1 MTNIEIINRQFIRNL
16 IKRVCYELCNYSD
29 DSTTYSVHLEY
40 GLDKMDGVIYLYEGP
55 YKLVEENMRYYSRFI
70 LLSNSKVLNNKTPAE
85 LESRIE
91 WTQRPYIDPIIPPL
105 IHRMMNGLLK
115 VGLTSDI
122 RLSRFNNST
131 NDYKFNFNLYINGFR
146 RLRRKS
152 NIYSAFIS
160 TIPMIIGGSI
170 YSSGILE
177 YIKDSSALLLI
188 MSLMTSLLTFILCRK
203 CLIGKLAEKVKNK
216 LEEYISYSEDEDDRI
231 ESKSQVEKEVDDYIR
246 KSTW

>member
-16 IKRVCYELCNYSD
+16 IKCVCYELCNYSD
-29 DSTTYSVHLEY
+29 DNTTYSMHLEY
-40 GLDKMDGVIYLYEGP
+40 GLDKMDGVIYLYDGP
-55 YKLVEENMRYYSRFI
+55 YKLVEENMRYYSKFVF
-70 LLSNSKVLNNKTPAE
+70 LSNSRILNDKTPDE
-85 LESRIE
+85 LDSRIE
-91 WTQRPYIDPIIPPL
+91 WTKRPYIDPIIPPL
-105 IHRMMNGLLK
+105 IHRMINGLLK

-122 RLSRFNNST
+122 RLSKFNNST
-131 NDYKFNFNLYINGFR
+131 DNYKSNFILYINGFK
-146 RLRRKS
+146 RLRRNS
-152 NIYSAFIS
+152 NIYSIFIS

-231 ESKSQVEKEVDDYIR
+231 ESKSQIEKVDDYIR
-246 KSTW
+246 KSTL

>member
-231 ESKSQVEKEVDDYIR
+231 ESKSQIEKEVDDYIR
-246 KSTW
+246 KSTL

>member
-16 IKRVCYELCNYSD
+16 IKRIGYELLNYSD
-29 DSTTYSVHLEY
+29 DDTVYSVHLEY

-131 NDYKFNFNLYINGFR
+131 NAYKFNFNLYINGFR

-160 TIPMIIGGSI
+160 TIPTIIGGFI
-170 YSSGILE
+170 YSFGILDH
-177 YIKDSSALLLI
+177 IKDSSALLLVT
-188 MSLMTSLLTFILCRK
+188 SLMMSLLTFILCRR

-216 LEEYISYSEDEDDRI
+216 LERYISYSEDEDIEI
-231 ESKSQVEKEVDDYIR
+231 ESKSQIEKEVDDYIKR
-246 KSTW
+246 STM

>member
-105 IHRMMNGLLK
+105 IHRMMNELLK
-115 VGLTSDI
+115 VGLTSDVS
-122 RLSRFNNST
+122 LSRFNNSRHR
-131 NDYKFNFNLYINGFR
+131 FNFNIYINGFK
-146 RLRRKS
+146 RLRRNS
-152 NIYSAFIS
+152 NIYSIFIS

-231 ESKSQVEKEVDDYIR
+231 ESKSQIEKEVDDYIR
-246 KSTW
+246 KSTL

>member
-216 LEEYISYSEDEDDRI
+216 LEKYISYSEDEDIEI
-231 ESKSQVEKEVDDYIR
+231 ESKSQIEKEVDDYIKR
-246 KSTW
+246 STM

>member
-115 VGLTSDI
+115 VGLTSDVS
-122 RLSRFNNST
+122 LSRFNNST
-131 NDYKFNFNLYINGFR
+131 GNYKLNFNLYISGFK

-160 TIPMIIGGSI
+160 TIPTIIGGFI
-170 YSSGILE
+170 YSFGILDH
-177 YIKDSSALLLI
+177 IKDSSVLLLVTF
-188 MSLMTSLLTFILCRK
+188 LMTSLLTFILCRR
-203 CLIGKLAEKVKNK
+203 CLICKLAEKVKDR
-216 LEEYISYSEDEDDRI
+216 LEEYISYSEDEDIEI
-231 ESKSQVEKEVDDYIR
+231 ESKSQIEKEVDDYIKR
-246 KSTW
+246 STM

>member
-16 IKRVCYELCNYSD
+16 IKCVYYELYDYSD
-29 DSTTYSVHLEY
+29 DNTTYSIHLEY
-40 GLDKMDGVIYLYEGP
+40 GLDKMDGVIYLYDGP
-55 YKLVEENMRYYSRFI
+55 YKLVEENMKYYSKFVF
-70 LLSNSKVLNNKTPAE
+70 LSNSKILNDKTPAE

-91 WTQRPYIDPIIPPL
+91 WTKRPYIDPIIPPL
-105 IHRMMNGLLK
+105 IHRMMNGLSSI
-115 VGLTSDI
+115 GLTSDI
-122 RLSRFNNST
+122 RLSRFNNNKSSHI
-131 NDYKFNFNLYINGFR
+131 FNFNLYINGFK
-146 RLRRKS
+146 RLRRDS
-152 NIYSAFIS
+152 NIYSIFIS

-177 YIKDSSALLLI
+177 HIKDSSELLLI
-188 MSLMTSLLTFILCRK
+188 MSLVTSLLTFILGRK
-203 CLIGKLAEKVKNK
+203 YLIGRIAEKIKDR